1 MSNEL
6 KEEVQSANLTPQSIP
21 METEVNSSAPVT
33 NDNTNTVNN
42 QDSTNTSKSS
52 VDVFEVI
59 EPPLDKVTPPS
70 FRENSKLDTYGLAK
84 YLVEKHF
91 VINLHGML
99 YIYNEGIYEHNTR
112 LIDSLILDLASGAK
126 PAEKKAVYSDL
137 MAIAPVKTESSYH
150 YIAFNNC
157 IVDIRGLKVIQYSD
171 VEPYDYIITSK
182 VYANYDLSLIQDV
195 NSALEFVKSFFDVIT
210 CGNSGLKILLFEII
224 VYAMLRTAKY
234 QLGFLLKGTSNNGKS
249 DYIHII
255 ESLLGKYCTHQTLTQ
270 LSKPKSLMALY
281 GCTANIVD
289 DTCEIKKIDF
299 AQIQSIISGGTL
311 SVDFN
316 GTEDFSFA
324 PYNTLILAT
333 NHYLCFK
340 GCHKELTRRFLVIP
354 FTADLDNCSDVDM
367 TENIC
372 SQKHLDI
379 IATLALQMFHKV
391 VIDKHFHIPEVVSSC
406 TKTFFLQAN
415 PVLEFIKSHPINRLV
430 SKSDYFADFCRW
442 CNRNNIIY
450 NEISSTF
457 GPQVID
463 YGYEPKPH
471 SIDGVKDTFYQKLGY
486 NMQELRQEYEAYCNS
501 LDSSDKPM
509 KLSRYILYLYEQDI
523 DRFEQSEVQ
532 HH

>member
-6 KEEVQSANLTPQSIP
+6 KEEVQSGNLTPQSTQT
-21 METEVNSSAPVT
+21 ETEVNSSAPDT
-33 NDNTNTVNN
+33 NDNTNTLNN
-42 QDSTNTSKSS
+42 QDSNNTSNTSAE
-52 VDVFEVI
+52 DVSVI
-59 EPPLDKVTPPS
+59 ELPLNKDIPPS
-70 FRENSKLDTYGLAK
+70 FRDCSKLDTYGLAK
-84 YLVEKHF
+84 YLVEKHY
-91 VINLHGML
+91 VINLHNML
-99 YIYNEGIYEHNTR
+99 YIYNEGIYEHNLK
-112 LIDSLILDLASGAK
+112 LIDSLILDLAGGAK
-126 PAEKKAVYSDL
+126 PVEKKSVYSDL
-137 MAIAPVKTESSYH
+137 MAITPVKTESSYH

-157 IVDIRGLKVIQYSD
+157 IVDIRDLSVIHYKD
-171 VEPYDYIITSK
+171 VEPYDYIITNK
-182 VYANYDLSLIQDV
+182 VYADYDLSLIQEV
-195 NSALEFVKSFFDVIT
+195 NSDVEFVKSFFDVISCRDT
-210 CGNSGLKILLFEII
+210 GLKTLLFEILG
-224 VYAMLRTAKY
+224 YAMTRTAKY
-234 QLGFLLKGTSNNGKS
+234 QLAFLLKGTSNNGKS
-249 DYIHII
+249 DYIHVT
-255 ESLLGKYCTHQTLTQ
+255 EHLLGKYCTHQTLTQ

-316 GTEDFSFA
+316 GKEDFSFA
-324 PYNTLILAT
+324 PYSTLILAT

-340 GCHKELTRRFLVIP
+340 GCHKELTRRFWIVP

-372 SQKHLDI
+372 SQKHLNI

-391 VIDKHFHIPEVVSSC
+391 IVDKHFHIPEVVKSC

-415 PVLEFIKSHPINRLV
+415 PVLEFIKSHPINRLI
-430 SKSDYFADFCRW
+430 SKSDYFSDFCRW

-450 NEISSTF
+450 DEISSTF
-457 GPQVID
+457 GTQVID

-486 NMQELRQEYEAYCNS
+486 NMQELRQKYEAYCS
-501 LDSSDKPM
+501 LLDSSTKPM

-523 DRFEQSEVQ
+523 DKLEQQQQS
-532 HH
+532 